1 MGSSSSKAAR
11 TAAGAA
17 RRQFPKTASPP
28 NPASTSMVPPP
39 PGPTV
44 YPKQPHANSVRDD
57 TINRDAA
64 DPDFA
69 RSLRSLGPVTPSPT
83 FSNSSVFNSAQ
94 QNTSGYPQPQM
105 FPSATTNPALQI
117 LDARNRLTDA
127 AEAEFSEM
135 GRRGFQGKQF
145 LDVVLI
151 RQALMMRDEKGMTDT
166 EIEKRLG
173 LKNGVIARL
182 GRKGTVGDVSLEG
195 AFGG

>member
-1 MGSSSSKAAR
+1 
-11 TAAGAA
+11 
-17 RRQFPKTASPP
+17 
-28 NPASTSMVPPP
+28 MVPPP

-57 TINRDAA
+57 SKLPTLRYLVNYSPEKAINRDAA

-69 RSLRSLGPVTPSPT
+69 RSIRSLGPVTPSPT

-105 FPSATTNPALQI
+105 FPSTATNPALQI

-135 GRRGFQGKQF
+135 GRRGFQGKEF

-151 RQALMMRDEKGMTDT
+151 RQALMMRDEKGMTNT
-166 EIEKRLG
+166 AIEKTLG
-173 LKNGVIARL
+173 LKNGVVARL
-182 GRKGTVGDVSLEG
+182 GRKGTVGDVSVEG
-195 AFGG
+195 TFGG

>member
-1 MGSSSSKAAR
+1 MPIVFETTVS
-11 TAAGAA
+11 
-17 RRQFPKTASPP
+17 FPKLRKLVS
-28 NPASTSMVPPP
+28 
-39 PGPTV
+39 
-44 YPKQPHANSVRDD
+44 YLSVKA
-57 TINRDAA
+57 INRDAA

-105 FPSATTNPALQI
+105 FPSAATNPALQI

-151 RQALMMRDEKGMTDT
+151 RQALMMRDEKGMADT
-166 EIEKRLG
+166 EIEKTLG
-173 LKNGVIARL
+173 LKNGVVARL
-182 GRKGTVGDVSLEG
+182 GRKGTVGDVSVEG
-195 AFGG
+195 ALGG